1 MTGHPDDSG
10 PLPAGDFGPWL
21 AEILGAI
28 RGEHPS
34 EVPCGT
40 CTACCSSSQFIHI
53 GADETDTL
61 AHVPAE
67 MLFAAPGL
75 PDGHV
80 LMGYDEN
87 GSCPMLVDELCTVY
101 EHRPRTCRTYD
112 CRVFPATGLAP
123 EESKV
128 LITRRARRWD
138 FTDPGGAAAEQRDA
152 VRASARSLVEMS
164 SDPGAPVPRS
174 PTQLAALAIELHH
187 EFLTR
192 DPLTGEERA
201 VRQSTEVIRA
211 ALAHLTAQR

>member
-1 MTGHPDDSG
+1 MSGHPDDSG

-21 AEILGAI
+21 AESQGAI
-28 RGEHPS
+28 HGEHPS

-80 LMGYDEN
+80 LMGYDEH
-87 GSCPMLVDELCTVY
+87 GSCPMLVDEFCTVY

-128 LITRRARRWD
+128 LITRRVRRWD
-138 FTDPGGAAAEQRDA
+138 FTDPGGAAAEQLVA

-164 SDPGAPVPRS
+164 SGRAPRS
-174 PTQLAALAIELHH
+174 
-187 EFLTR
+187 
-192 DPLTGEERA
+192 
-201 VRQSTEVIRA
+201 RA
-211 ALAHLTAQR
+211 ARHS

>member
-1 MTGHPDDSG
+1 
-10 PLPAGDFGPWL
+10 
-21 AEILGAI
+21 
-28 RGEHPS
+28 
-34 EVPCGT
+34 
-40 CTACCSSSQFIHI
+40 
-53 GADETDTL
+53 
-61 AHVPAE
+61 

-80 LMGYDEN
+80 LMGYDEH
-87 GSCPMLVDELCTVY
+87 GSCPMLVDEFCTVY

-128 LITRRARRWD
+128 LITRRVRRWD
-138 FTDPGGAAAEQRDA
+138 FTDPGGAAAEQLVA

-164 SDPGAPVPRS
+164 SNPGAPVPRS
-174 PTQLAALAIELHH
+174 PTQLTALALELHH
-187 EFLTR
+187 EFLTC

-201 VRQSTEVIRA
+201 ARPGTDVIRV